1 MGFVTMTINGISLQV
16 PSDYTIL
23 EAARQAGINI
33 PTLCFLKNLNET
45 GACRVCVVE
54 VEGARSLVTAC
65 NMKVSEG
72 MKVKTHSSAVLKSR
86 KTTVE
91 LLLANHNIECTS
103 CVRNHNCELKQLST
117 DLGCET
123 NRFTGERRKGIYR
136 DDSFSIVRD
145 TSKCILCGRCVAAC
159 REKAGVE
166 VLAFN
171 QRGFKTYIG
180 PAFEACMD
188 DAGCIHCGQ
197 CMAVCPTAALQEHS
211 NIDEVVAAINDPS
224 KQVVFQVAPAVRA
237 ALGEEFG
244 LPFGTRVNGKIAAA
258 LRRIGGPKVK
268 VFDTN
273 FSADLTI
280 MEEAYELIDRIQ
292 TNKPLPMITSCSP
305 GWIRLAEQYC
315 PAILP
320 HLSSCKSPQQMFGAI
335 LKSYWAEKNN
345 IDKSSIYCVS
355 IMPCVAKKS
364 ELHREELKVD
374 GIPDVDA
381 SLTTRELARLIRLYG
396 LDFKHLPDEAFDHP
410 LGEYSGAATIF
421 GATGGVMEA
430 ALRTAADVLSGQS
443 LSAIEYEAVR
453 GVEGVKEAIV
463 QIGETSL
470 NVAVVHGGK
479 EALKLVE
486 QILSGDRQY
495 HFIEVMGCSGGCVA
509 GGGQPHIP
517 AKLINQGVDIRVE
530 RAKVLYE
537 DDQLQSIR
545 KSHEN
550 PIIQKIYQDY
560 LGEPNSHLAHH
571 LLHTTYHEKSIY
583 EKKNHENQLS

>member
-1 MGFVTMTINGISLQV
+1 MGLVNITLNGMSLQV

-23 EAARQAGINI
+23 EAAKEAGITI
-33 PTLCFLKNLNET
+33 PTLCFLKNINET

-54 VEGARSLVTAC
+54 VEGARTLVTAC
-65 NMKVSEG
+65 NMKVTEG
-72 MKVKTHSSAVLKSR
+72 MKVKTHSNRVLKSR

-91 LLLANHNIECTS
+91 LLLANHNIECTT
-103 CVRNHNCELKQLST
+103 CVRDHNCELKQLST
-117 DLGCET
+117 DLRCQTDHFKGAQRE
-123 NRFTGERRKGIYR
+123 GIYR

-197 CMAVCPTAALQEHS
+197 CIAACPTAALHEHS
-211 NIDEVVAAINDPS
+211 NIDEVVAAINDPT

-258 LRRIGGPKVK
+258 LRRIGGSNAKI
-268 VFDTN
+268 FDTN

-280 MEEAYELIDRIQ
+280 MEEAYELLERIKEGK
-292 TNKPLPMITSCSP
+292 TLPMITSCSP

-320 HLSSCKSPQQMFGAI
+320 NLSSCKSPQQMFGAI
-335 LKSYWAEKNN
+335 VKSYWAEKNN
-345 IDKSSIYCVS
+345 IDKESIYCVS
-355 IMPCVAKKS
+355 IMPCIAKKS
-364 ELHREELKVD
+364 ELKREELNVN
-374 GIPDVDA
+374 GIRDVDT
-381 SLTTRELARLIRLYG
+381 SLTTRELATLIRLYG
-396 LDFKHLPDEAFDHP
+396 LDFINLPDEPFDQP
-410 LGEYSGAATIF
+410 LGEYSGAGTIF

-430 ALRTAADVLSGQS
+430 ALRTAADVLSEDS
-443 LSAIEYEAVR
+443 LDKVDYQEVR
-453 GVEGVKEAIV
+453 GVEGVKEASIKL
-463 QIGETSL
+463 GDMTL

-479 EALKLVE
+479 QAIEIVNK
-486 QILSGDRQY
+486 ILSGEKQY

-509 GGGQPHIP
+509 GGGQPHVS
-517 AKLINQGVDIRVE
+517 AKLYNQGLDIRVE
-530 RAKVLYE
+530 RAKALYE
-537 DDQLQSIR
+537 DDQIKVIR

-550 PIIQKIYQDY
+550 PVIQKLYQEY
-560 LGEPNSHLAHH
+560 LEHPNSHLAHE
-571 LLHTTYHEKSIY
+571 LLHTTYQEKKIY
-583 EKKNHENQLS
+583 EKKIKENQ

>member
-1 MGFVTMTINGISLQV
+1 MGLVNITLNGMALQV

-23 EAARQAGINI
+23 EAAREAGIKI
-33 PTLCFLKNLNET
+33 PTLCFLKDLNET

-72 MKVKTHSSAVLKSR
+72 MNIRTHSQKVLNSR
-86 KTTVE
+86 KMTVE
-91 LLLANHNIECTS
+91 LLLANHNVECTS
-103 CVRNHNCELKQLST
+103 CVRNHNCELKQLSN
-117 DLGCET
+117 DLGCT
-123 NRFTGERRKGIYR
+123 GNHFRGERRENLYR
-136 DDSFSIVRD
+136 DDSYSIVRD

-166 VLAFN
+166 VLSFN

-197 CMAVCPTAALQEHS
+197 CIAACPTAALQEKSSVHQV
-211 NIDEVVAAINDPS
+211 IDAINDPN
-224 KQVVFQVAPAVRA
+224 KVVVFQVAPAVRA

-244 LPFGTRVNGKIAAA
+244 LPIGTCVTGKIAAA
-258 LRRIGGPKVK
+258 LRRIGGVDAK

-280 MEEAYELIDRIQ
+280 MEEAYELMDRIQ
-292 TNKPLPMITSCSP
+292 NGGTLPMITSCSP
-305 GWIRLAEQYC
+305 GWIRLVEQYL
-315 PAILP
+315 PNALP
-320 HLSSCKSPQQMFGAI
+320 HLSTCKSPQQMFGAI

-345 IDKSSIYCVS
+345 IEKSSIYCVS

-364 ELHREELKVD
+364 ELKREELEVN
-374 GIPDVDA
+374 GIRDVDA
-381 SLTTRELARLIRLYG
+381 SITTRELARLIRMYG
-396 LDFKHLPDEAFDHP
+396 LDFNNLPDEEFDQP
-410 LGEYSGAATIF
+410 LGVYSGAGTIF

-430 ALRTAADVLSGQS
+430 ALRTTADVLSGQS
-443 LSAIEYEAVR
+443 LDSIEYEVVR
-453 GVEGVKEAIV
+453 GIQGVKEASV
-463 QIGETSL
+463 TIGELTL

-479 EALKLVE
+479 QAMENINELLTSDKK
-486 QILSGDRQY
+486 Y

-517 AKLINQGVDIRVE
+517 ADLFNKGIDVRSE
-530 RAKVLYE
+530 RAKALYE
-537 DDQLQSIR
+537 DDRAQLVR

-550 PIIQKIYQDY
+550 PIIQKLYEEY
-560 LGEPNSHLAHH
+560 LEQPNSHLAHE
-571 LLHTTYHEKSIY
+571 LLHTHY
-583 EKKNHENQLS
+583 EKKDLYIKKLNEAK